1 MAKKI
6 GEILL
11 KANLITND
19 QLHQALQEQ
28 KRSGERLGSLLVKL
42 GFLAEEEILSCL
54 SKQFGVPAID
64 LETFQ
69 IESSVLETI
78 PIKTAKKYT
87 VIPISRVGG
96 TLTLA
101 MADPSDIF
109 AIEDIKFMT
118 NYNIEPVVASE
129 RAIAEAIETQY
140 SQKPKKRATAVSSP
154 KQEAPKKEE
163 SSSLDYKDFSFK
175 EEDIDESGIDES
187 FDTPTVDIDDFEA
200 MVQGAVDQVEVVEYD
215 DDEEENP
222 FEAEGAPVIKL
233 VNGILLNAVKRK
245 VSDIHIEPYEKA
257 YRVRYR
263 LDGDLHQVMG
273 LPMSL
278 KAAITSRIKIMS
290 QLDIAEKR
298 LPQDGRIKMKI
309 GKRRDMDYRVSILP
323 TLFGEKI
330 VMRLL
335 DKSNLQLDMTKLGF
349 EQISLDRFR
358 KAIQSPFGMVLVTG
372 PTGSGKTTTLYS
384 ALSSLN
390 TPDINIM
397 TAEDPVEFNLMG
409 INQVQMHDDIGLNF
423 AAALRSFLRQDP
435 DVILVGE
442 IRDFE
447 TAEIGI
453 KAALTG
459 HLVLSTLHTNDA
471 PSTVSRMI
479 NMGVEP
485 FLVASSVLMIVAQ
498 RLLRRLCDC
507 KEVKKVPEEVPRDVL
522 VRAGYS
528 EEEAAQITQIW
539 GPKGCPIC
547 GNSGYKGRVALYE
560 VMEMTAGLREMILQG
575 ASTDE
580 LRKKAQDE
588 GMLTLRQSGLQK
600 ARDGMTS
607 LEEVLKVTLVR

>member
-11 KANLITND
+11 KANLINND

-28 KRSGERLGSLLVKL
+28 KKTGERLGSLLVKME
-42 GFLAEEEILSCL
+42 FLSEDEILSCL

-64 LETFQ
+64 LKTFQ
-69 IESSVLETI
+69 IEDSVLETI

-118 NYNIEPVVASE
+118 NFNIEPVVASE
-129 RAIAEAIETQY
+129 RAIHEAIEAQY
-140 SQKPKKRATAVSSP
+140 NQRPKKKTTIKQQQQQASKASSI
-154 KQEAPKKEE
+154 
-163 SSSLDYKDFSFK
+163 DYKDFSLQDDDFEESSIK
-175 EEDIDESGIDES
+175 ESLDA
-187 FDTPTVDIDDFEA
+187 PTVDIDDFEA
-200 MVQGAVDQVEVVEYD
+200 MVKGAVDQVEVVE
-215 DDEEENP
+215 DDEEEFNP
-222 FEAEGAPVIKL
+222 MEAENAPVIKL

-263 LDGDLHQVMG
+263 LDGDLQQVMG
-273 LPMSL
+273 LPLSL
-278 KAAITSRIKIMS
+278 KGAITSRIKIIS

-298 LPQDGRIKMKI
+298 LPQDGRIKLKF
-309 GKRRDMDYRVSILP
+309 GKRREMDYRVSVLP
-323 TLFGEKI
+323 TLFGEK
-330 VMRLL
+330 VVLRLL

-349 EQISLDRFR
+349 EPESLERFR
-358 KAIQSPFGMVLVTG
+358 EAIKSPFGMVLVTG

-409 INQVQMHDDIGLNF
+409 INQVQMHDNIGLNF

-471 PSTVSRMI
+471 PSTISRMI

-485 FLVASSVLMIVAQ
+485 FLVASSVLLIVAQ
-498 RLLRRLCDC
+498 RLLRRLCQC
-507 KEVKKVPEEVPRDVL
+507 KEPKKVPEEIPRDVL
-522 VRAGYS
+522 VRAGYAPQEA
-528 EEEAAQITQIW
+528 EEITEIYA
-539 GPKGCPIC
+539 PKGCPNC
-547 GNSGYKGRVALYE
+547 SKGYKGRVALYE
-560 VMEMTAGLREMILQG
+560 VMKMTTGIREMVLQG
-575 ASTDE
+575 AATDE
-580 LRKKAQDE
+580 LRKKAEED
-588 GMLTLRQSGLQK
+588 GMLTLRRSGLQK
-600 ARDGMTS
+600 VRDGMTS